1 MAKASRQSGSQAG
14 RQADDMRHHNVITY
28 CSTLSVEIWTSSRWA
43 SAYGKYA
50 HVRGPSVFIYLC
62 EHAKQSIESLFA
74 NHTPE
79 LKCNAFQST
88 TIVRTFAHTL
98 SYRSNRIPFKII
110 MCARWFYSV
119 SFLLS
124 GSLIFAPLLF
134 ICQSV
139 WIFLICMGES
149 KRKETTSKSIIAFPM
164 NVAILLVFL
173 NCYLDFWHRFCHRQI
188 KKIPLYAKQ
197 AYHSI
202 FRLNVNKWKAVW
214 ETHMQRE
221 RGERER
227 KKNKLKTS
235 MKLSHW
241 LEIHV
246 INVNLYISMAMS
258 IESNVFNCL
267 FIVQRKLSFNSWV
280 WALLILLS
288 VHTYYLYYMFQ
299 STSPNNAMGQ

>member
-1 MAKASRQSGSQAG
+1 MPFVFCSFLYSCLCACSFNYQSTIYVQSTLLCSALSLVFHVLWIHITKWKKTTLFGKGKQAVRQSG

-110 MCARWFYSV
+110 MCARWFDSV

-124 GSLIFAPLLF
+124 GSLTFAPLLF

-139 WIFLICMGES
+139 WIFLICTGES

-188 KKIPLYAKQ
+188 KKIPLYAK
-197 AYHSI
+197 
-202 FRLNVNKWKAVW
+202 
-214 ETHMQRE
+214 
-221 RGERER
+221 
-227 KKNKLKTS
+227 
-235 MKLSHW
+235 
-241 LEIHV
+241 
-246 INVNLYISMAMS
+246 
-258 IESNVFNCL
+258 
-267 FIVQRKLSFNSWV
+267 
-280 WALLILLS
+280 
-288 VHTYYLYYMFQ
+288 
-299 STSPNNAMGQ
+299 